1 MTKAVTTM
9 TIRNFN
15 YFLKQASRSIIK
27 NRLMS
32 ITSIITV
39 FSSVLIL
46 SVAFTIGIN
55 INNFISNMEQSFS
68 FIAFINDDVT
78 PEVSKAKYNELMAME
93 NVRDVE
99 YTTSD
104 QALEEFSETLGD
116 DSNTDI
122 IEGLKDDNPL
132 PSSFTVY
139 VEDPEQMGEVIKALE
154 SDVGEGK
161 TFSSVKHAQA
171 QLEVLTSV
179 KKAVTLLS
187 IGLVSV
193 LGFIAII
200 IIMNTIKIAV
210 TSRRVEIN
218 IMKYIGATDWFI
230 RWPFVFE
237 GVFIG
242 VIGSF
247 VAVIVTVVLYSQAV
261 KWLSNLMAYLVN
273 GLQFLSATEVAFT
286 ILPIA
291 LLAGVLLGVIGSVS
305 SLRAHLHV

>member
-1 MTKAVTTM
+1 M

-15 YFLKQASRSIIK
+15 YFLKQASISIVR

-46 SVAFTIGIN
+46 SVAFAIGIN
-55 INNFISNMEQSFS
+55 INHFISDMEQSFS
-68 FIAFINDDVT
+68 FVAFINDDVT
-78 PEVSKAKYNELMAME
+78 PEVSKAKYNELKAMD
-93 NVRDVE
+93 NVREVE

-104 QALEEFSETLGD
+104 QALEEFSESLGD
-116 DSNTDI
+116 DGNTEI

-132 PSSFTVY
+132 PSSFTIY
-139 VEDPEQMGEVIKALE
+139 VEDPEGMGEVIAELE

-161 TFSSVKHAQA
+161 TFSSVRHAQA
-171 QLEVLTSV
+171 QLEILTSV
-179 KKAVTLLS
+179 RYAVTIIS

-210 TSRRVEIN
+210 TSRRMEIN

-237 GVFIG
+237 GIFIG

-247 VAVIVTVVLYSQAV
+247 VAVIATVILYSQAV
-261 KWLSNLMAYLVN
+261 KWITDLMAYLVG
-273 GLQFLSATEVAFT
+273 GLQFLTATEVAFT
-286 ILPIA
+286 ILPVALIA
-291 LLAGVLLGVIGSVS
+291 GILLGVIGSVT
-305 SLRAHLHV
+305 SLRTHLQV

>member
-1 MTKAVTTM
+1 M

-15 YFLKQASRSIIK
+15 YFLKQASISIFR

-46 SVAFTIGIN
+46 AVAFAIGIN

-78 PEVSKAKYNELMAME
+78 PEVSKAKYNELKAMD
-93 NVRDVE
+93 NVREVE

-104 QALEEFSETLGD
+104 QALEDFASTLGD
-116 DSNTDI
+116 DNKEI
-122 IEGLKDDNPL
+122 IEGLEDDNPL

-139 VEDPEQMGEVIKALE
+139 VDDPEKMGEVIKELE

-179 KKAVTLLS
+179 RRAVTILS
-187 IGLVSV
+187 VGLVSV

-210 TSRRVEIN
+210 TSRRIEIN

-237 GVFIG
+237 GIFIG

-247 VAVIVTVVLYSQAV
+247 VAVIATVILYAQAV
-261 KWLSNLMAYLVN
+261 KWLSNLMVYVA
-273 GLQFLSATEVAFT
+273 GGAQFLSATEVAFT
-286 ILPIA
+286 ILPVA
-291 LLAGVLLGVIGSVS
+291 LIAGVLLGVIGSVS

>member
-1 MTKAVTTM
+1 M

-15 YFLKQASRSIIK
+15 YFLKQASISIVR

-46 SVAFTIGIN
+46 SVAFAIGIN

-68 FIAFINDDVT
+68 FVAFINDDVT
-78 PEVSKAKYNELMAME
+78 PEVSKAKYNELKAME
-93 NVRDVE
+93 NVREVE

-104 QALEEFSETLGD
+104 QALEEFAATLGD
-116 DSNTDI
+116 EGNAEI
-122 IEGLKDDNPL
+122 IEGLEDDNPL

-139 VEDPEQMGEVIKALE
+139 VEDPEAMGEVIAELE

-161 TFSSVKHAQA
+161 TFSSVRHAQA
-171 QLEVLTSV
+171 QLEILTSIRR
-179 KKAVTLLS
+179 AVTIVS

-237 GVFIG
+237 GIFIG

-247 VAVIVTVVLYSQAV
+247 VAVIATVILYSQCV
-261 KWLSNLMAYLVN
+261 KWISNLMAYLV
-273 GLQFLSATEVAFT
+273 GGVQFLSATEVAFT
-286 ILPIA
+286 ILPVA
-291 LLAGVLLGVIGSVS
+291 LIAGVLLGVIGSVS
-305 SLRAHLHV
+305 SLRTHLQV

>member
-1 MTKAVTTM
+1 M

-15 YFLKQASRSIIK
+15 YFLKQASISIVK

-68 FIAFINDDVT
+68 FIAFINDDIT
-78 PEVSKAKYNELMAME
+78 PEVSKAKYAELNAME
-93 NVRDVE
+93 NVREVE

-104 QALEEFSETLGD
+104 QALEEFSATLGEG
-116 DSNTDI
+116 SNADI

-132 PSSFTVY
+132 PASFTIY
-139 VEDPEQMGEVIKALE
+139 VNNAEEMNEVIKALD

-179 KKAVTLLS
+179 KRAVTLLS
-187 IGLVSV
+187 VGLVSV

-237 GVFIG
+237 GIFIG

-247 VAVIVTVVLYSQAV
+247 VAVIATVILYSQAV
-261 KWLSNLMAYLVN
+261 KWLSNLMAYVVG

-286 ILPIA
+286 ILPVA
-291 LLAGVLLGVIGSVS
+291 LIAGVLLGVIGSVS

>member
-1 MTKAVTTM
+1 M

-15 YFLKQASRSIIK
+15 YFLKQASISIIK

-32 ITSIITV
+32 VTSIITV

-46 SVAFTIGIN
+46 SIAFAIGIN

-78 PEVSKAKYNELMAME
+78 PEVSKAKYNELKAMDE
-93 NVRDVE
+93 VREVE
-99 YTTSD
+99 YTNSD
-104 QALEEFSETLGD
+104 QALEEFSATLGEG
-116 DSNTDI
+116 SNADI
-122 IEGLKDDNPL
+122 IEGLKEDNPL

-139 VEDPEQMGEVIKALE
+139 VNDAEQMGEVIKVLE

-171 QLEVLTSV
+171 QLQVLTQV
-179 KKAVTLLS
+179 KHAVTLLS

-193 LGFIAII
+193 LGFIAVI

-210 TSRRVEIN
+210 TSRRIEIN

-230 RWPFVFE
+230 RWPFIFE
-237 GVFIG
+237 GIFIG

-247 VAVIVTVVLYSQAV
+247 VAVIATVILYSQAV
-261 KWLSNLMAYLVN
+261 KWLSELMAYVV
-273 GLQFLSATEVAFT
+273 GSLQFLSATEVAFT
-286 ILPIA
+286 ILPVA
-291 LLAGVLLGVIGSVS
+291 LIAGVLLGVIGSVS